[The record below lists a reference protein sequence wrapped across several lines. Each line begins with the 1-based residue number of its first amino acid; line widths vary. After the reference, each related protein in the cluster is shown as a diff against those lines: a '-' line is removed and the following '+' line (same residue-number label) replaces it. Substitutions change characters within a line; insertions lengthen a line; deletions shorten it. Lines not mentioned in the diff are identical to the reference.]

1 MHFAMLIPDW
11 NSLESVRRA
20 HSDLEAVA
28 LVFFALLVLFDVLAH
43 LSKGESRKT
52 LLEKIGL
59 CFFAVAVLAEIGAYP
74 YGQRNDTLS
83 EQTIG
88 SLDAKVK
95 EADGNADKAVTNSS
109 TALSQSKDA
118 LTKAGKAEYSL
129 GKAESEAKGAQAAS
143 SSALNLA
150 RGAHTEADSFEKDI
164 KSAKEKAV
172 SAEEKAAKAENNLA
186 DALQRVADTEKEEL
200 QLKEQLADRILSDAQ
215 LESIRGKLAEY
226 AGQEY
231 DVTAYW
237 DSPESVGIANRVHLA
252 LQMAKWKFLPMTAW
266 RGLMG
271 GVVGFKIDVHP
282 NADEPT
288 LKAAKD
294 LTLALQAEGLEAK
307 EEMENPNNPKDNK
320 ISLSVGSKR

>member
-1 MHFAMLIPDW
+1 MLIPDW

-150 RGAHTEADSFEKDI
+150 RGA
-164 KSAKEKAV
+164 
-172 SAEEKAAKAENNLA
+172 
-186 DALQRVADTEKEEL
+186 
-200 QLKEQLADRILSDAQ
+200 
-215 LESIRGKLAEY
+215 
-226 AGQEY
+226 
-231 DVTAYW
+231 
-237 DSPESVGIANRVHLA
+237 
-252 LQMAKWKFLPMTAW
+252 
-266 RGLMG
+266 
-271 GVVGFKIDVHP
+271 KIIIVY
-282 NADEPT
+282 
-288 LKAAKD
+288 
-294 LTLALQAEGLEAK
+294 
-307 EEMENPNNPKDNK
+307 
-320 ISLSVGSKR
+320 R